1 MTDTT
6 IQKTFYIGL
15 TDRLFKTL
23 LFGSDTLRTM
33 WFIEKC
39 LGIKVYSFNLNKTF
53 HLVQTINSKEK
64 LSDVV
69 ATINDNLTVCFEANS
84 QYNKLEQVKNF
95 GYVGALYSDSSIRG
109 EKYSKNKWTILIDIT
124 SKLPKSN
131 IRDIDRYKVLN
142 EEDVEDL
149 YIRNFVI
156 KRFNIDRIKKY
167 MYTLDEEKIN
177 EYCHLIMLVL
187 NKRELTIFSNNKY
200 LSLENKKQIKSYRR
214 DLIAMNNNIRLIDLI
229 DHDEQMKKLHISEGY
244 EEGIEIGKE
253 QGRNEGINIGKEQ
266 GRSEGEIEMTKK
278 MLKDGMS
285 PNVIKKYVNLSLN
298 KINKIKLGM
307 L

>member
-1 MTDTT
+1 MRYLRDYFNDL
-6 IQKTFYIGL
+6 INYQDLEPGL
-15 TDRLFKTL
+15 KPRLSDNAMWL
-23 LFGSDTLRTM
+23 LAQRYFVDM
-33 WFIEKC
+33 YD
-39 LGIKVYSFNLNKTF
+39 IKLNKTF
-53 HLVQTINSKEK
+53 YLVQTINSKEK

-124 SKLPKSN
+124 SKLPESN

-156 KRFNIDRIKKY
+156 KRYNIDKIKKY
-167 MYTLDEEKIN
+167 MYTLDEKKIN

-187 NKRELTIFSNNKY
+187 NKRELTLFSNNKY

-244 EEGIEIGKE
+244 EL
-253 QGRNEGINIGKEQ
+253 GRSEGINIGKEQ

-278 MLKDGMS
+278 MLEDNLKLERRGS
-285 PNVIKKYVNLSLN
+285 KKHE
-298 KINKIKLGM
+298 
-307 L
+307 